1 MIFPSVPVY
10 HIVFFAGLLGMSSQN
25 IIVLR
30 VLFLAGLLPAM
41 LVTIALAS
49 DVPQKQGIIRPG
61 ISREPPSIVAGEPL
75 FLPLNPPRSP
85 LFNECAFCESGRSE
99 WHYDVRMLKHMA
111 YECGFDYLL
120 MRFDRTYRFDSITVA
135 ATYYFSATTQSLRF
149 DSSVVRYGT
158 IAARKTLFFP
168 CNSCNT
174 MPTLPAS
181 AAMDTSFFS
190 KLQLIDKAE
199 AFSKSFSSA
208 MLAASREG
216 GLRIAFSFGI
226 AGTSFVLDERTGVTT
241 LALPVNV
248 HGIDTGC
255 AAYKL
260 AFYLAPS
267 RVAAVD
273 NGRGNGPAI
282 HDVTLSYTETQQVSI
297 TFTAASDIG
306 LREAQFSSDA
316 YEESVYFNGTRR
328 EGITKTLQLDSSHY
342 RLAITLFDIRG
353 NSASVS
359 YPVFE
364 ARREAGRLVQA
375 RRKQIEQERVWAEKS
390 PVNEAL
396 YTLGQ
401 LDGNIGMWFKA
412 ISDALVSEDV
422 QTNSARDAAMRDAA
436 MKKAL
441 KKKTMP
447 SSQAKPDTERT
458 GVEVIGE

>member
-1 MIFPSVPVY
+1 M
-10 HIVFFAGLLGMSSQN
+10 
-25 IIVLR
+25 
-30 VLFLAGLLPAM
+30 LA
-41 LVTIALAS
+41 TIALAS
-49 DVPQKQGIIRPG
+49 DVPQKQGIVKPG
-61 ISREPPSIVAGEPL
+61 ISREPFSIIAGEPL

-99 WHYDVRMLKHMA
+99 WHYDLRMLKHMA

-120 MRFDRTYRFDSITVA
+120 MRFDRTYRFGSVTVA
-135 ATYYFSATTQSLRF
+135 ATYYFSATPQSLRF
-149 DSSVVRYGT
+149 DSSVVRLGT
-158 IAARKTLFFP
+158 AEARRTLFFP
-168 CNSCNT
+168 CKSCNT

-181 AAMDTSFFS
+181 AAMDSSFFS
-190 KLQLIDKAE
+190 KLQLIDRAE

-241 LALPVNV
+241 LALPINV

-267 RVAAVD
+267 RAAAGD
-273 NGRGNGPAI
+273 RDRGNGPAI
-282 HDVTLSYTETQQVSI
+282 RDVTLSYTETQQVSV

-316 YEESVYFNGTRR
+316 FRENIYFNGSKR

-342 RLAITLFDIRG
+342 RLQITVFDIHG

-401 LDGNIGMWFKA
+401 FDGNIGMWFKA

-422 QTNSARDAAMRDAA
+422 QKNSTRDSIMRDAV
-436 MKKAL
+436 MKKSA
-441 KKKTMP
+441 KERT
-447 SSQAKPDTERT
+447 SAATQTKPDTGQPRRR
-458 GVEVIGE
+458 GDWRIIGRIRSAGFSRRAARAAQNELYL